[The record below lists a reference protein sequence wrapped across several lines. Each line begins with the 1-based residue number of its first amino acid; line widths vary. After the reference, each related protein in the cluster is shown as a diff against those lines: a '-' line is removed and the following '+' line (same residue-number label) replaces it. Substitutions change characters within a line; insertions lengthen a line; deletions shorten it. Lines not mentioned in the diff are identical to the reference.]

1 MISSN
6 SFLFLYQLSY
16 LENSNHIHIQKN
28 ISINWDDIKLNK
40 KLIFGLTIIIFSLFF
55 IQPVFSQEP
64 QPPRIPEP
72 SPEPK
77 PIKIPDP
84 EPIREPFPEESDT
97 AKIQRL
103 TEENIK
109 LREEN
114 FVLQV
119 QITELNKIIENLH
132 AITMEQIKVIMELVT
147 QLREAV
153 FEELFPSTVNL

>member
-1 MISSN
+1 
-6 SFLFLYQLSY
+6 
-16 LENSNHIHIQKN
+16 
-28 ISINWDDIKLNK
+28 LNK
-40 KLIFGLTIIIFSLFF
+40 KLICGLTIIIFSIFF

-64 QPPRIPEP
+64 EPPRIPEP

-103 TEENIK
+103 TEENNK
-109 LREEN
+109 LRDEN
-114 FVLQV
+114 FILQV
-119 QITELNKIIENLH
+119 QITELNKIIENLQ

-153 FEELFPSTVNL
+153 FEDLFPSTENL

>member
-1 MISSN
+1 M
-6 SFLFLYQLSY
+6 
-16 LENSNHIHIQKN
+16 
-28 ISINWDDIKLNK
+28 NK
-40 KLIFGLTIIIFSLFF
+40 KLICGLTIIIFSIFF

-64 QPPRIPEP
+64 GPPRIPEP

-103 TEENIK
+103 TEENNK
-109 LREEN
+109 LRDEN
-114 FVLQV
+114 FILQV
-119 QITELNKIIENLH
+119 QITELNKIIENLQ

-153 FEELFPSTVNL
+153 FEDLFPSTENL

>member
-1 MISSN
+1 
-6 SFLFLYQLSY
+6 
-16 LENSNHIHIQKN
+16 
-28 ISINWDDIKLNK
+28 LNK
-40 KLIFGLTIIIFSLFF
+40 NLLFGLTIIIFSLFV

-64 QPPRIPEP
+64 GPPRIPEP

-103 TEENIK
+103 TEENTK
-109 LREEN
+109 LREQN
-114 FVLQV
+114 FILQV

-132 AITMEQIKVIMELVT
+132 AITMEQIKVIMKLVT

-153 FEELFPSTVNL
+153 FEKLGPPTINL

>member
-1 MISSN
+1 
-6 SFLFLYQLSY
+6 
-16 LENSNHIHIQKN
+16 
-28 ISINWDDIKLNK
+28 LNK
-40 KLIFGLTIIIFSLFF
+40 KLICGLTIIIFSIFF

-64 QPPRIPEP
+64 EPPRIPEP
-72 SPEPK
+72 SPGPK

-109 LREEN
+109 LRDEN
-114 FVLQV
+114 FILQV
-119 QITELNKIIENLH
+119 QITELNKIIENLQ

-153 FEELFPSTVNL
+153 FEDLFPSTENL

>member
-1 MISSN
+1 MN
-6 SFLFLYQLSY
+6 
-16 LENSNHIHIQKN
+16 
-28 ISINWDDIKLNK
+28 IKL
-40 KLIFGLTIIIFSLFF
+40 ICGLTIIIFSIFF

-64 QPPRIPEP
+64 EPPRIPEP

-109 LREEN
+109 LRDEN
-114 FVLQV
+114 FILQV
-119 QITELNKIIENLH
+119 QITELNKIIENLQ

-153 FEELFPSTVNL
+153 FEDLFPSTENL